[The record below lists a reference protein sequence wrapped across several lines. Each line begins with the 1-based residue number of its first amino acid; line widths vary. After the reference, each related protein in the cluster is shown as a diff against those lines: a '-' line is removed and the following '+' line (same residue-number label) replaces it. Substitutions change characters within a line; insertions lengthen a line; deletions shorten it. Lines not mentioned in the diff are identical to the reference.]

1 MADKSPQQVQEQ
13 HSQIIS
19 QQQASQLPLLL
30 RIEALLFAAA
40 RYVTI
45 EELSSHTNASSQ
57 DIKAAIDELK
67 KQLTSSNT
75 SLNLLDQQTAFKL
88 NVKDDYLPIVH
99 KIIQTIEFEKP
110 LMQTLAVIAWKYP
123 ALQADI
129 IRIRHNK
136 AYDHLMRL
144 EELGFINRTRYGR
157 TKKINLTQKFFEY
170 FDLPSR
176 KQAQQAFR
184 ESLPDEIKNQVEQTE
199 KQIEGTEKIIEDAA
213 KLKQLQEEEK
223 KKEEQ
228 EVERVTK
235 EPLEVYAADSDEPSE
250 NQQQLAKQET
260 QQQETSLKE
269 KQSSNQS
276 SQSTK
281 PSKFNVE
288 DELGRTVELEEYDE
302 QADSTQNSEEKSRE
316 ESQETQEQQDTGLSQ
331 QIFSD
336 TKFFQ
341 ESSSANAEEESS
353 QYKDERKNTE
363 PTIKISD
370 EEVDK
375 KVNALL
381 SSTGDI
387 GLLHHEDISEE
398 WGSSETKAPKASS
411 DEEEPEDE
419 EEKAEKAEYSDIDE
433 DSGEEDLE
441 QLPEEEKEKE
451 D

>member
-13 HSQIIS
+13 HSQITS

-45 EELSSHTNASSQ
+45 EELSSHTNASPQ

-75 SLNLLDQQTAFKL
+75 SLNILDQQTAVKL
-88 NVKDDYLPIVH
+88 NVKDGYLPVVH

-199 KQIEGTEKIIEDAA
+199 KQMQD
-213 KLKQLQEEEK
+213 EEK

-235 EPLEVYAADSDEPSE
+235 EPLEVYSTESSE
-250 NQQQLAKQET
+250 NSQLLAKQET
-260 QQQETSLKE
+260 QQQ
-269 KQSSNQS
+269 
-276 SQSTK
+276 
-281 PSKFNVE
+281 
-288 DELGRTVELEEYDE
+288 G
-302 QADSTQNSEEKSRE
+302 TQ
-316 ESQETQEQQDTGLSQ
+316 L
-331 QIFSD
+331 
-336 TKFFQ
+336 
-341 ESSSANAEEESS
+341 
-353 QYKDERKNTE
+353 
-363 PTIKISD
+363 
-370 EEVDK
+370 
-375 KVNALL
+375 
-381 SSTGDI
+381 
-387 GLLHHEDISEE
+387 
-398 WGSSETKAPKASS
+398 
-411 DEEEPEDE
+411 
-419 EEKAEKAEYSDIDE
+419 
-433 DSGEEDLE
+433 
-441 QLPEEEKEKE
+441 
-451 D
+451 

>member
-1 MADKSPQQVQEQ
+1 MDEQVSEPKVQNT
-13 HSQIIS
+13 S
-19 QQQASQLPLLL
+19 QQKTSSQLPLLL

-45 EELSSHTNASSQ
+45 EELSGHTNASPSE
-57 DIKAAIDELK
+57 IKAAIEELK
-67 KQLTSSNT
+67 KQLVNSNT
-75 SLNLLDQQTAFKL
+75 SLNLLDQQTAVKL
-88 NVKDDYLPIVH
+88 NVKDDYLPVVH

-199 KQIEGTEKIIEDAA
+199 KQIEETEKVIEEATR
-213 KLKQLQEEEK
+213 LKQLQDEEK

-228 EVERVTK
+228 EVERVVK
-235 EPLEVYAADSDEPSE
+235 EPLEVYTADSTE
-250 NQQQLAKQET
+250 NPQQPAQQET
-260 QQQETSLKE
+260 QDAQLKE
-269 KQSSNQS
+269 KLSNESQTSGQS

-281 PSKFNVE
+281 PSKFKVE

-302 QADSTQNSEEKSRE
+302 QEEGNKNAEEKSGA
-316 ESQETQEQQDTGLSQ
+316 ESQELQDTDSPR

-336 TKFFQ
+336 TNFSQ
-341 ESSSANAEEESS
+341 ETADTTAEEESS
-353 QYKDERKNTE
+353 QDEHKTKSAE
-363 PTIKISD
+363 PIIKISD

-387 GLLHHEDISEE
+387 GLLHHEDLSEE
-398 WGSSETKAPKASS
+398 WGSSETKVPKASS
-411 DEEEPEDE
+411 DEEEPDDE

-441 QLPEEEKEKE
+441 ELPEEEKEKE
-451 D
+451 SD

>member
-1 MADKSPQQVQEQ
+1 MDEQVQEQ
-13 HSQIIS
+13 
-19 QQQASQLPLLL
+19 QAQNAGMQPTSRMQSSLPLIL

-57 DIKAAIDELK
+57 DIKAAIEELK
-67 KQLTSSNT
+67 KQLSNSNT
-75 SLNLLDQQTAFKL
+75 SLNLLDQQTAVKL
-88 NVKDDYLPIVH
+88 NVKDDYLPVVH

-123 ALQADI
+123 ALQCDI

-199 KQIEGTEKIIEDAA
+199 KQIEDTEKIIEDAA
-213 KLKQLQEEEK
+213 KLKLLQQEEK

-235 EPLEVYAADSDEPSE
+235 EPLEVYIAEPAENAGEAIHQEKQIAGSAQDSKSS
-250 NQQQLAKQET
+250 QLAAA
-260 QQQETSLKE
+260 
-269 KQSSNQS
+269 
-276 SQSTK
+276 
-281 PSKFNVE
+281 SKFKVE
-288 DELGRTVELEEYDE
+288 DELGREVELEEYDE
-302 QADSTQNSEEKSRE
+302 KEDESQNTEE
-316 ESQETQEQQDTGLSQ
+316 ESQEETPENIQTPA

-336 TKFFQ
+336 TSFSQ
-341 ESSSANAEEESS
+341 ESTDSDTQEEPS
-353 QYKDERKNTE
+353 QDATETKTSE

-370 EEVDK
+370 EDVDK

-381 SSTGDI
+381 SSSASLGS
-387 GLLHHEDISEE
+387 LRHEDLSEE
-398 WGSSETKAPKASS
+398 WGSQETKAAKPSG
-411 DEEEPEDE
+411 DEEEPDDE
-419 EEKAEKAEYSDIDE
+419 EEKAEKAEYSDIDD

-441 QLPEEEKEKE
+441 ELPEEEKEKE

>member
-1 MADKSPQQVQEQ
+1 MDEQVSEPKAQNT
-13 HSQIIS
+13 S
-19 QQQASQLPLLL
+19 QQKTSSQLPLLL

-45 EELSSHTNASSQ
+45 EELSSHTNASPQEIRS
-57 DIKAAIDELK
+57 AIEELK
-67 KQLTSSNT
+67 KQFTSSNT
-75 SLNLLDQQTAFKL
+75 SLNLLDQQTAVKL
-88 NVKDDYLPIVH
+88 NVKDEYLPVVH

-199 KQIEGTEKIIEDAA
+199 KQIEETEKVIEDAA

-235 EPLEVYAADSDEPSE
+235 EPLEVYTAEAAE
-250 NQQQLAKQET
+250 NLEQGAQQH
-260 QQQETSLKE
+260 E
-269 KQSSNQS
+269 KQQPGAV
-276 SQSTK
+276 QGPKSTQV
-281 PSKFNVE
+281 SKFKVE
-288 DELGRTVELEEYDE
+288 DELGRTVELEEYEE
-302 QADSTQNSEEKSRE
+302 QPDGNKDFEEEIQDK
-316 ESQETQEQQDTGLSQ
+316 TLEQQYTDSSA
-331 QIFSD
+331 QIFAD
-336 TKFFQ
+336 TKFSK
-341 ESSSANAEEESS
+341 ESAGANAEEESS
-353 QYKDERKNTE
+353 YKEPETTVAE
-363 PTIKISD
+363 PTINISD

-381 SSTGDI
+381 NSSDGI
-387 GLLHHEDISEE
+387 GSLHKEDLSEE
-398 WGSSETKAPKASS
+398 WGSQETKNTKSTS

-419 EEKAEKAEYSDIDE
+419 EEKEEEAEYSDINE
-433 DSGEEDLE
+433 DSGEEDIE
-441 QLPEEEKEKE
+441 ELPEEDKKQE